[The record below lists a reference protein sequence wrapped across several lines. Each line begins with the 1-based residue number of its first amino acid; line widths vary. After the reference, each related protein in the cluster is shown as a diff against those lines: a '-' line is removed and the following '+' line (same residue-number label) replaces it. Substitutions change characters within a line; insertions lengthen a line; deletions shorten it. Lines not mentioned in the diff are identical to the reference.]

1 MSSIFNELEIFNS
14 IFFYN
19 WFEDE
24 LFNHIA
30 DFFQHFQQCLHL
42 YCESKLLDL
51 LIIVFID
58 FVNVWFDDQSK
69 FILLH
74 DFDIVFTKTF
84 FFSEFVTISS
94 IFISSKSF
102 ISSKQQKLKITFE
115 VSKIVKR
122 VEFKKISKAKQTVK
136 STSTF
141 QDIDIFDSVT
151 CNESEFELYNVV
163 ANFLQNFQQYRHQ
176 YRKSDL
182 LNLLSKCL
190 CDFVFKWL
198 NIQSKFTSLKRFNK
212 ILTKTFSEASVRR
225 VSRNS
230 NFQLSIFDVI
240 SKSIEISSNVEIT
253 NVRVICKLCKQIF
266 NFNEKLYEHI
276 RNHEALKLVTNSYL
290 SINAINLVCEI
301 KKTSFASRKS
311 SVSFDKFQKSIFEF
325 AIAFR
330 TIILLKRSNFSI
342 FTFETISKSIE
353 IALFQT
359 TEINEVTCRHC
370 DEIFNFKKSLR
381 EHKREQHAKKSVICS
396 FFLTNTVNST
406 CKAEKKSAIAC
417 SFSSQKSST
426 FFATFASILSKC
438 SSFSIATFKITSK
451 CTENVSEIAEIAEI
465 FAKSIANIRVQIVR
479 IRVKIKIE
487 RTVFQI
493 STFEITSEFVKK
505 FSIQQIVCARTC
517 KRCKQNFNFNNKFH
531 EHIRQHHARK
541 SVKDFVFRVF
551 TFEFAYK
558 IVEKST
564 DICSSVSQSASF
576 ISFATSRSQIFSA
589 KIVSR
594 FISSNDSNFSIATHK
609 ITSKFVKI
617 ASINDFFTQ
626 FATFSSMFR
635 KSISKSHFTIHDLFR
650 MFVEKFKSLNLRQHH
665 NRRFSQQNFDIR
677 QFRSIKSHL
686 IIENL
691 FEMFDEK
698 FRKKNLFQNQN
709 NVSFQTFSNQMRII
723 VYFKFTVNQKS
734 SISQD
739 SKNSK
744 SKSLNQHMF
753 AKSIRIAFSKSLFET
768 SIKLLYKMFDVFAIN
783 SKISFFIFILLRF
796 LSIFF
801 LVFAFVST
809 IFTARMNCINV
820 Y

>member
-1 MSSIFNELEIFNS
+1 MSWISDQKIS
-14 IFFYN
+14 RIFFSIKLSR
-19 WFEDE
+19 
-24 LFNHIA
+24 LFFFREFYLFASISLRKWTFIFCFCDVFNTQWIWNFQF
-30 DFFQHFQQCLHL
+30 DFFLQLIWKWTVQSHRRLFSTFSAMFTSLLRVRIARSVDNRFYWFCQCLIRRSIEIHFITRFRYSL
-42 YCESKLLDL
+42 YE
-51 LIIVFID
+51 
-58 FVNVWFDDQSK
+58 
-69 FILLH
+69 
-74 DFDIVFTKTF
+74 DI

-94 IFISSKSF
+94 ILISSKLS

-115 VSKIVKR
+115 ISKIVKR
-122 VEFKKISKAKQTVK
+122 IEFKKISKTEQAVK
-136 STSTF
+136 STLTF
-141 QDIDIFDSVT
+141 QNIDIFDSAT

-163 ANFLQNFQQYRHQ
+163 ANFLQNFQQCRHQ

-190 CDFVFKWL
+190 CDFVSEWF
-198 NIQSKFTSLKRFNK
+198 NIQSKFISLKRFNK

-225 VSRNS
+225 VSRSS
-230 NFQLSIFDVI
+230 NFQLNTLDVI
-240 SKSIEISSNVEIT
+240 SESIEISSNVEIT

-276 RNHEALKLVTNSYL
+276 RNHEALKLVTNFYF
-290 SINAINLVCEI
+290 SINAVNLVCEI
-301 KKTSFASRKS
+301 KKTSFVSHKS
-311 SVSFDKFQKSIFEF
+311 SVSLDRFQKSIFEF

-330 TIILLKRSNFSI
+330 TIILLKRSSFSI

-359 TEINEVTCRHC
+359 TKINEMTCRHC
-370 DEIFNFKKSLR
+370 DEIFNFKKSFR
-381 EHKREQHAKKSVICS
+381 EHKREQHAKKFVICS
-396 FFLTNTVNST
+396 FLLTNTVNST
-406 CKAEKKSAIAC
+406 CKTEKKSTIAC
-417 SFSSQKSST
+417 SFSSQKSSI

-438 SSFSIATFKITSK
+438 SNFSIATLKITSK
-451 CTENVSEIAEIAEI
+451 CTKNASKIAKTAKI

-479 IRVKIKIE
+479 IRIKMKIE
-487 RTVFQI
+487 RTIFQI
-493 STFEITSEFVKK
+493 STFEFASKSMKK
-505 FSIQQIVCARTC
+505 FSIKQIVCVRIC

-541 SVKDFVFRVF
+541 SVKDFVFRIF

-564 DICSSVSQSASF
+564 DICSSVSQFVSF
-576 ISFATSRSQIFSA
+576 IFLATSRSQIFST

-594 FISSNDSNFSIATHK
+594 FVSSNDSNFSIATHK

-635 KSISKSHFTIHDLFR
+635 KSISKFHFTIHDLFR
-650 MFVEKFKSLNLRQHH
+650 MFVEKFKSLNLRQHY
-665 NRRFSQQNFDIR
+665 NRRSFQQNFDIR

-698 FRKKNLFQNQN
+698 FRKKNLSQNQN
-709 NVSFQTFSNQMRII
+709 NVFFQTFSNQMRIF
-723 VYFKFTVNQKS
+723 VYFKFTISQKS

-744 SKSLNQHMF
+744 SKNLN
-753 AKSIRIAFSKSLFET
+753 
-768 SIKLLYKMFDVFAIN
+768 
-783 SKISFFIFILLRF
+783 
-796 LSIFF
+796 
-801 LVFAFVST
+801 
-809 IFTARMNCINV
+809 
-820 Y
+820 